1 MVPWSIGGEYIEGNK
16 HGKISCDGIFLDFI
30 DTVLEFLDQTMCITI
45 VYTQRIVDSC
55 QRAQFKK
62 GSDGKNLPEVIDL

>member
-1 MVPWSIGGEYIEGNK
+1 MVPWSNGGQYFEGKK
-16 HGKISCDGIFLDFI
+16 HGKMSCDGIFLDFI

-45 VYTQRIVDSC
+45 VYTQIIVDSC

-62 GSDGKNLPEVIDL
+62 GVMGKNCQK